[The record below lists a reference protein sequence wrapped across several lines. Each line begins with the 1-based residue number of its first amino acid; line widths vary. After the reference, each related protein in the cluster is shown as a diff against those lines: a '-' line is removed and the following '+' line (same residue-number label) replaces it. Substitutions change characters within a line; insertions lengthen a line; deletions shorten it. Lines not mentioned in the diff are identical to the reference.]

1 MPAPS
6 AALARPAKILLVE
19 DDPATVLLL
28 KDMLEADGYRLWCA
42 GGASEAKRVVTE
54 VRPDLVILDLM
65 LPDANGLVLCADLK
79 AELGVPVILCSATQ
93 RRDDSVLG
101 FKLGADDFVAKPFS
115 VDDLKVRVAMA
126 LRRAGHAQ
134 APPGPASPPPPSI
147 GNLVLDYALCRARLG
162 DHVLPLTPTEY
173 HLLCALAER
182 PGVVVARQELTKR
195 VWGYDDRGVR
205 HSLEVHV
212 QRLRAKLGVG
222 GPQAPQLLTQRGFGY
237 CLVPPGRSATAW
249 PARGSSQAGS
259 G

>member
-1 MPAPS
+1 MPAN
-6 AALARPAKILLVE
+6 AAPEAKQANILLVE
-19 DDPATVLLL
+19 DDHAMVLLL
-28 KDMLEADGYRLWCA
+28 KDMFEPTGHRLWCA
-42 GGASEAKRVVTE
+42 ESAVEAERRLAE

-79 AELGVPVILCSATQ
+79 AALGVPVIVCSGTR
-93 RRDDSVLG
+93 RRDDSLLG

-115 VDDLKVRVAMA
+115 VDDLKARVEMA
-126 LRRAGHAQ
+126 LRRASHAE
-134 APPGPASPPPPSI
+134 APPRPASPQPPPSI
-147 GNLVLDYALCRARLG
+147 GDLVLDHALCQARLG
-162 DHVLPLTPTEY
+162 EHVLPLTPTEY

-182 PGVVVARQELTKR
+182 PGVVVGHQELTER

-222 GPQAPQLLTQRGFGY
+222 GPQSPQVLTQRGFGY

-249 PARGSSQAGS
+249 PA
-259 G
+259 